1 MTNTQAI
8 DDMLRRYVERIV
20 RDKARRDTGEIT
32 TDIATDC
39 RQNHKLR
46 KTLLNLRFIE
56 HELQAYLTP
65 AEHQAFSL
73 FITRITDLI
82 RRRT

>member
-8 DDMLRRYVERIV
+8 NDMLRRYVERIV
-20 RDKARRDTGEIT
+20 RDKARRDSGEIT

-46 KTLLNLRFIE
+46 QTLVSLRLIE
-56 HELQAYLTP
+56 EELSAYLSP
-65 AEHQAFSL
+65 AEHKTFSL
-73 FITRITDLI
+73 FITRVTDLI
-82 RRRT
+82 RGRT